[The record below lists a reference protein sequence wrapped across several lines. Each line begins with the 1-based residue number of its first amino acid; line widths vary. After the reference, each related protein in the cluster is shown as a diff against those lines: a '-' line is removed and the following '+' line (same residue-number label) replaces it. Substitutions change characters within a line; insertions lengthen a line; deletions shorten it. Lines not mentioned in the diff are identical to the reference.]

1 MILKFYYKYT
11 LLFQFVDKYSS
22 QKYKYSSK
30 CILLLFC
37 LIIFLFGFI
46 IFLLRHQANKHMRR
60 AQVKDMISGHNENSE
75 PVTCCHRARV
85 SWRKS
90 ILTRDTPSVPR
101 EKAPSR
107 SVIGKINKPR
117 CIAVCRNGKRLIRS
131 AAH

>member
-1 MILKFYYKYT
+1 MFAIILKFCYNT

-22 QKYKYSSK
+22 QNVFYYNI
-30 CILLLFC
+30 ILSYN
-37 LIIFLFGFI
+37 ISIRR
-46 IFLLRHQANKHMRR
+46 LLRHQANKHMRR

-117 CIAVCRNGKRLIRS
+117 CIAVCRNGKRLIRP